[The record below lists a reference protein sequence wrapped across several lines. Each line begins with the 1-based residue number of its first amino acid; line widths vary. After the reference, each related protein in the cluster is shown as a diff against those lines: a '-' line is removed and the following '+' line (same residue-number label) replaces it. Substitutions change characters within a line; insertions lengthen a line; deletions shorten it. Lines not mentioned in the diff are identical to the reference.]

1 MIAGPLA
8 PDGVRARSMPPTAER
23 LAVTCERGGVDHRTY
38 EPISGPGRSRPAAS
52 LDRRASPSAQSSGRV
67 GGHSE
72 RLPTV
77 AGGTRVTPVLD
88 GVRPTGRRR
97 ESSQLPGNPRGDP
110 SSCRSSTRAA
120 AVTSPAA
127 RRRPDRAGRHSDRR
141 GSCRTAGCR
150 RRSPQSRSS
159 ARRS

>member
-23 LAVTCERGGVDHRTY
+23 LAVTCERGGVDYRTY
-38 EPISGPGRSRPAAS
+38 EPISGPGRSRHAAS

-77 AGGTRVTPVLD
+77 EGGTRVTPVLD

-97 ESSQLPGNPRGDP
+97 ESSQLPGNPLEATP
-110 SSCRSSTRAA
+110 RAA
-120 AVTSPAA
+120 EA
-127 RRRPDRAGRHSDRR
+127 RLG
-141 GSCRTAGCR
+141 
-150 RRSPQSRSS
+150 QQL
-159 ARRS
+159 

>member
-1 MIAGPLA
+1 MVAGPLA

-38 EPISGPGRSRPAAS
+38 EPISGPGRSRHAAS

-77 AGGTRVTPVLD
+77 EGGTRVLPFLTASVPPDAVGSRANYPETLEATP
-88 GVRPTGRRR
+88 
-97 ESSQLPGNPRGDP
+97 
-110 SSCRSSTRAA
+110 RAA
-120 AVTSPAA
+120 EA
-127 RRRPDRAGRHSDRR
+127 RLG
-141 GSCRTAGCR
+141 
-150 RRSPQSRSS
+150 QQL
-159 ARRS
+159 